1 MLYSG
6 EAKLHADLAGAVKSA
21 VDSIKASLSYDKMQH
36 EIGLVQRN
44 IDFAGLSE
52 VAKDELLKFLD
63 PFDEASNE
71 RVDVVTCLIGFDF
84 AGYASVAGVDVGD
97 APQAQFEALAVE
109 ELRKVAPTIV
119 AALTAAGLPN
129 QRVELFLMPVP
140 SVSVLR
146 DRFQHHIGW
155 TEG

>member
-1 MLYSG
+1 M
-6 EAKLHADLAGAVKSA
+6 
-21 VDSIKASLSYDKMQH
+21 
-36 EIGLVQRN
+36 
-44 IDFAGLSE
+44 
-52 VAKDELLKFLD
+52 D

-84 AGYASVAGVDVGD
+84 AGYADIVGLEADD
-97 APQAQFEALAVE
+97 APQAQFEALAIE
-109 ELRKVAPTIV
+109 ELRKAGSSFA

-140 SVSVLR
+140 SVSVMR
-146 DRFQHHIGW
+146 DRFQQHIGW